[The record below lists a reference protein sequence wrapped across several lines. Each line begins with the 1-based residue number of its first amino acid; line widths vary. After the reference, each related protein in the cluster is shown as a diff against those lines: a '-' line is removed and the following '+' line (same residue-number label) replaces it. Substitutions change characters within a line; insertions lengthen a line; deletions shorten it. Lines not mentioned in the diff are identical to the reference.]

1 MFYKIEEKPE
11 TENHLTLKPIYLG
24 LFIVCIFIS
33 LFIIM
38 IGIGVSLMFV
48 DFNPKFDISLIILNS
63 KIYNETGDY
72 EEAIAVESSGKSF
85 KNHN

>member
-1 MFYKIEEKPE
+1 
-11 TENHLTLKPIYLG
+11 
-24 LFIVCIFIS
+24 
-33 LFIIM
+33 M

-48 DFNPKFDISLIILNS
+48 DFNPKFNISLIILNS

>member
-1 MFYKIEEKPE
+1 LYFHF
-11 TENHLTLKPIYLG
+11 TFHNHDWNWSFSP
-24 LFIVCIFIS
+24 
-33 LFIIM
+33 
-38 IGIGVSLMFV
+38 V
-48 DFNPKFDISLIILNS
+48 DFNPKFNISLIILNS